1 MVAGASVA
9 TAAVSTEPGSSMP
22 QRRRWDTVRQVLMGL
37 APIAALVLFFL
48 TRSWL
53 WFLAIPAVG
62 ILLYGPFRRD

>member
-1 MVAGASVA
+1 
-9 TAAVSTEPGSSMP
+9 
-22 QRRRWDTVRQVLMGL
+22 MGL